1 MAKKKRPPKSPEPSQ
16 RQLRAGELVR
26 HALVD
31 ILAREEFRDP
41 ALQGVSVTVG
51 EVRCSPDLR
60 HANVFCIPLGDQ
72 SAERAVE
79 VSEGLNR
86 AAPFLRGRLGKKI
99 DMKFTPQLHFKADNS
114 YDSALA
120 MDNLLANARRRD
132 SDYGADEPGETD
144 A

>member
-1 MAKKKRPPKSPEPSQ
+1 MAKRSRPPKSPEPSQ

-60 HANVFCIPLGDQ
+60 HANIFCIPLGDQ
-72 SAERAVE
+72 SATRTEE
-79 VSEGLNR
+79 VCEGLNR
-86 AAPFLRGRLGKKI
+86 AAAFLRGRLGKQI
-99 DMKFTPQLHFKADNS
+99 EMKFTPELHFRADVS

-120 MDNLLANARRRD
+120 MDVLLASARRRD
-132 SDYGADEPGETD
+132 SDTEDDDG
-144 A
+144 